1 MAQRGRKSAAS
12 LAVVQTHS
20 VFRSPPKP
28 PSELPT
34 AARQV
39 WREIVSARPHDF
51 FDFAAYPALCA
62 LCVAKAEHARA
73 SAALATIDPQ
83 TDTKQYAALVRATD
97 ALAGRIGDLSTKL
110 RLTLQ
115 ARVDSRAAAR
125 AVSNQATPRASH
137 LFGKNPPWEAEVPMN
152 HTA

>member
-12 LAVVQTHS
+12 LAVVRMHT
-20 VFRSPPKP
+20 VFPSAPKP
-28 PSELPT
+28 PSELPVG
-34 AARQV
+34 ARQV
-39 WREIVSARPHDF
+39 WEEIVRARPHDF
-51 FDFAAYPALCA
+51 FDSASYPVLCA

-115 ARVDSRAAAR
+115 ARVDSRAAGR
-125 AVSNQATPRASH
+125 AAGSIDSKNAH
-137 LFGKNPPWEAEVPMN
+137 LFGLKAPWETKVPRN
-152 HTA
+152 YRA